1 MYLEQTFNATEVFS
15 FPLSAHKHALGF
27 FQNAEKCREKVTAI
41 EPKTIHFQPCE
52 VSVLIHVLG
61 CFVLG
66 RQDYTIA
73 DTVLTAPRGS
83 YPDIVKL
90 TERNVQSGHMNNL
103 KVVPGYYTVETD
115 RGDDGRVRD
124 K

>member
-1 MYLEQTFNATEVFS
+1 ML
-15 FPLSAHKHALGF
+15 
-27 FQNAEKCREKVTAI
+27 C
-41 EPKTIHFQPCE
+41 
-52 VSVLIHVLG
+52 
-61 CFVLG
+61 

-73 DTVLTAPRGS
+73 DTVLSAPRSS

-115 RGDDGRVRD
+115 RGDEESELN